1 MQSNQINQK
10 METEG
15 EDKNK
20 QIIFNSKKEFSK
32 S

>member
-10 METEG
+10 MEIEG
-15 EDKNK
+15 GDKNK

-32 S
+32 G